1 LPKKLFTEI
10 QSKKL
15 KKLGILNSLD
25 LLLHLPYRYI
35 DETKIDL
42 IKNIRPGSM
51 YQIEV
56 KIISIEASY
65 RPRKNLTVYVQDVT
79 GDLKLRFINFYPS
92 QIKQFEEG
100 KILRVYGEV
109 RSNSFLFEMVHPQY
123 EFISIDTPL
132 KNFYTPVYPVTEGL
146 SQKLIFKLVQKV
158 FEQENLDE
166 QYPDYFGNL
175 YRERS
180 LPSLLEALKLIH
192 KPKKEYIKKLFDEK
206 KSIFH
211 QRVIY
216 DELLAHQFFF
226 RGKYHENKSYKSKP
240 IQYSD
245 SIQQKFLNNL
255 EFKLTKQQQSVFLE
269 IRDDLHQSYPMY
281 RLLQGDVG
289 SGKTVVAA
297 MAALQAIN
305 SGFQVAF
312 MAPTEIL
319 AEQHFE
325 KLTSWLTKLGIHVEL
340 LTGSMSSKLKDK
352 SYEKIKSG
360 EAKLIV
366 GTHALIQEKVDFKF
380 IGFYIIDEQHRFGV
394 KQRLSLRKKSE
405 SNKDFEPHQLM
416 MSATPIPRT
425 LAMSYFADMD
435 ISIINEMPPGRQ
447 SIKTKM
453 FSSEK
458 RDQILDT
465 INQNC
470 LNGNQVYWVCPLIEE
485 SETLQLETA
494 EQTFQDLSDH
504 FFNHK
509 IGLIHGR
516 LPSNDKKEIMEE
528 FKKNKIKILV
538 ATTVIEVG
546 VDVPN
551 ATLMVIEN
559 AERMGL
565 SQLHQLRGRIGR
577 GDTKSICIL
586 LYQRKLSDIAKQ
598 RLKIIYENIDG
609 FKIAEE
615 DLKLRGPGELLGLRQ
630 SGLPSLRIADL
641 DRDLELLNIAK
652 IDADSLLEKS
662 PKDVSMHI
670 NRWHRNYKDVG
681 RS

>member
-1 LPKKLFTEI
+1 MPKQIFTEI

-25 LLLHLPYRYI
+25 LLLHLPLRYV
-35 DETKIDL
+35 DETKLDL
-42 IKNIRPGSM
+42 IKDIRPGSM
-51 YQIEV
+51 CQIEA
-56 KIISIEASY
+56 KIISIEVSY

-79 GDLKLRFINFYPS
+79 GDIKLRFINFYPS
-92 QIKQFEEG
+92 QVKQFEEG
-100 KILRVYGEV
+100 KTLRVYGEIKL
-109 RSNSFLFEMVHPQY
+109 NSFLFEMIHPQY

-132 KNFYTPVYPVTEGL
+132 KDFYTPVYPATEGL

-158 FEQENLDE
+158 LKQENLNE

-175 YRERS
+175 YQEKN
-180 LPSLLEALKLIH
+180 LPSFLEALKLIH
-192 KPKKEYIKKLFDEK
+192 KPRKEFEKKLFDEK

-240 IQYSD
+240 ILYSD
-245 SIQQKFLNNL
+245 SIQKKFLNNL
-255 EFKLTKQQQSVFLE
+255 EFKLTNQQQSVFLE
-269 IRDDLHQSYPMY
+269 IKNDLNQSYPMY

-289 SGKTVVAA
+289 SGKTVVAV

-305 SGFQVAF
+305 SGFQVVF

-325 KLTSWLTKLGIHVEL
+325 KIKSWLTPLSIDVEL
-340 LTGSMSSKLKDK
+340 LTGSMNPKLKK
-352 SYEKIKSG
+352 RSYEKIKSG
-360 EAKLIV
+360 LAKLIV
-366 GTHALIQEKVDFKF
+366 GTHALIQEKVDYKS

-394 KQRLSLRKKSE
+394 RQRLTLKEKSE
-405 SNKDFEPHQLM
+405 SNKNFEPHQLM

-425 LAMSYFADMD
+425 LAMNYFADMD
-435 ISIINEMPPGRQ
+435 ISVINEMPPGRK
-447 SIKTKM
+447 SITTKI
-453 FSSEK
+453 FASEK
-458 RDQILDT
+458 RNQILDT
-465 INQNC
+465 IDQNC
-470 LNGNQVYWVCPLIEE
+470 LSGNQVYWVCPLIEE

-494 EQTFQDLSDH
+494 EQTFQDLSNY
-504 FFNHK
+504 FINHK
-509 IGLIHGR
+509 VGLIHGR
-516 LPSNDKKEIMEE
+516 LPSNEKKEIMEE
-528 FKKNKIKILV
+528 FKKNIIKIIV

-577 GDTKSICIL
+577 GDKKSICIL
-586 LYQRKLSDIAKQ
+586 LYQKKLSDIAKR

-641 DRDLELLNIAK
+641 DRDQELLSIAK
-652 IDADSLLEKS
+652 SDADLLLQKS
-662 PKDVSMHI
+662 PKDVLMHI
-670 NRWHRNYKDVG
+670 NRWHRDYQDVG
-681 RS
+681 RA

>member
-1 LPKKLFTEI
+1 MPKHIFTEI

-15 KKLGILNSLD
+15 KKIGILNSLD
-25 LLLHLPYRYI
+25 LLLHIPLRYV

-42 IKNIRPGSM
+42 IKDIQPGSM
-51 YQIEV
+51 CQIEAE
-56 KIISIEASY
+56 IISVEVSY
-65 RPRKNLTVYVQDVT
+65 RPRKNLTVYLQDES
-79 GDLKLRFINFYPS
+79 GNLKLRFINFYPS

-100 KILRVYGEV
+100 KNLRVYGEIKA
-109 RSNSFLFEMVHPQY
+109 NSFVFEMIHPQY

-132 KNFYTPVYPVTEGL
+132 KNFYTPIYQLTEGL

-158 FEQENLDE
+158 FKQENLNE

-175 YRERS
+175 YKEKNF
-180 LPSLLEALKLIH
+180 PSLLEALKLIH
-192 KPKKEYIKKLFDEK
+192 KPRKEFDKELFDEK
-206 KSIFH
+206 NSIFH

-226 RGKYHENKSYKSKP
+226 RGKYHENKSYKSTT
-240 IQYSD
+240 IIYSD
-245 SIQQKFLNNL
+245 SIQKKFLKNL
-255 EFKLTKQQQSVFLE
+255 EFKLTNQQQSVLLE
-269 IRDDLHQSYPMY
+269 IKNDLNQSYPMY

-289 SGKTVVAA
+289 SGKTVVAV
-297 MAALQAIN
+297 MAALQVIN

-325 KLTSWLTKLGIHVEL
+325 KLSYWLTKFGIAVEL
-340 LTGSMSSKLKDK
+340 LTGSMNPKLKNK

-366 GTHALIQEKVDFKF
+366 GTHALIQEKVDYKS

-394 KQRLSLRKKSE
+394 KQRLALKKKSE
-405 SNKDFEPHQLM
+405 SNKNFEPHQLM

-425 LAMSYFADMD
+425 LAMGYFADMD
-435 ISIINEMPPGRQ
+435 ISIISEMPPGRQ
-447 SIKTKM
+447 SITTKV
-453 FSSEK
+453 FSSTK
-458 RDQILDT
+458 RNQILDT
-465 INQNC
+465 INQHC
-470 LNGNQVYWVCPLIEE
+470 LNGSQVYWVCPLIEE
-485 SETLQLETA
+485 SETLQLQTA
-494 EQTFQDLSDH
+494 EQTFLDLSNY
-504 FFNHK
+504 FVKHK
-509 IGLIHGR
+509 VGLIHGR
-516 LPSNDKKEIMEE
+516 LPSINKKAIMEE

-577 GDTKSICIL
+577 GNKKSICIL
-586 LYQRKLSDIAKQ
+586 LYKNNLSDIAKL
-598 RLKIIYENIDG
+598 RLKVIYENVDG

-615 DLKLRGPGELLGLRQ
+615 DLKLRGPGEILGLRQ

-641 DRDLELLNIAK
+641 DRDYELLNIAK
-652 IDADSLLEKS
+652 SDADSLLEKN
-662 PKDVSMHI
+662 PKDVVMHI
-670 NRWHRNYKDVG
+670 DRWHRNYQDLG

>member
-1 LPKKLFTEI
+1 MPKKLFTEI

-35 DETKIDL
+35 DETKTDL

-269 IRDDLHQSYPMY
+269 IRNDLHQSYPMY

-289 SGKTVVAA
+289 SGKTVVSA

-586 LYQRKLSDIAKQ
+586 LYQRKLSDVAKQ

-615 DLKLRGPGELLGLRQ
+615 DLKLRGPGELLGLKQ

>member
-1 LPKKLFTEI
+1 LPKQIFTEI

-25 LLLHLPYRYI
+25 LLLHLPLRYE

-51 YQIEV
+51 FQIEV

-65 RPRKNLTVYVQDVT
+65 RPRKNLTVYVQDMT

-100 KILRVYGEV
+100 KILRVYGEIKK
-109 RSNSFLFEMVHPQY
+109 NTFLFEMIHPQY

-132 KNFYTPVYPVTEGL
+132 KNFYTPVYPATEGL

-166 QYPDYFGNL
+166 KYPDYFGNF
-175 YRERS
+175 YRERN
-180 LPSLLEALKLIH
+180 LPSLLESLKLIH
-192 KPKKEYIKKLFDEK
+192 KPKKEYEKKLFDEK

-211 QRVIY
+211 QRIIY

-226 RGKYHENKSYKSKP
+226 RGKYHENKSYKSNP
-240 IQYSD
+240 LLYSD
-245 SIQQKFLNNL
+245 DIQQKFLNNL

-269 IRDDLHQSYPMY
+269 IKNDLHQSYPMY

-289 SGKTVVAA
+289 SGKTVVSA

-340 LTGSMSSKLKDK
+340 LTGSMKSKLKDK

-366 GTHALIQEKVDFKF
+366 GTHALIQEKVNFKF
-380 IGFYIIDEQHRFGV
+380 VGFYIIDEQHRFGV
-394 KQRLSLRKKSE
+394 RQRLALRKKSE

-447 SIKTKM
+447 SISTKM
-453 FSSEK
+453 YSSEK
-458 RDQILDT
+458 RNQILDT

-504 FFNHK
+504 FLNHK
-509 IGLIHGR
+509 LGLIHGR
-516 LPSNDKKEIMEE
+516 LPSNEKKEIMEE

-577 GDTKSICIL
+577 GDKKSICIL
-586 LYQRKLSDIAKQ
+586 LYKKKLSDIAKQ

-615 DLKLRGPGELLGLRQ
+615 DFKLRGPGELLGLRQ
-630 SGLPSLRIADL
+630 SGLPSLRVADL
-641 DRDLELLNIAK
+641 NRDAELLNIAK
-652 IDADSLLEKS
+652 IDADLLLEKS

-670 NRWHRNYKDVG
+670 NRWHRNYQDVG

>member
-1 LPKKLFTEI
+1 MPKKLFTEI

-269 IRDDLHQSYPMY
+269 IRNDLHQSYPMY

-289 SGKTVVAA
+289 SGKTVVSA

-615 DLKLRGPGELLGLRQ
+615 DLKLRGPGELLGLKQ

>member
-1 LPKKLFTEI
+1 LPKPIFTEI

-15 KKLGILNSLD
+15 KKLGILNALD
-25 LLLHLPYRYI
+25 LLLHLPLRYI

-51 YQIEV
+51 FQIEA
-56 KIISIEASY
+56 KIINIEVSY
-65 RPRKNLTVYVQDVT
+65 RPRKNLLVYVKDIS
-79 GDLKLRFINFYPS
+79 GDLKLRFLNFFPS

-100 KILRVYGEV
+100 KILRIYGEIK
-109 RSNSFLFEMVHPQY
+109 SNSFMFEMIHPQY

-132 KNFYTPVYPVTEGL
+132 KDFYTPIYPSTEGL
-146 SQKLIFKLVQKV
+146 SQKLLLKLVQKV
-158 FEQENLDE
+158 FDQESLE
-166 QYPDYFGNL
+166 VQYPDYFGNL
-175 YRERS
+175 YQEKN
-180 LPSLLEALKLIH
+180 LPSLLEALRLIH
-192 KPKKEYIKKLFDEK
+192 QPHKKYEKKLFDER

-240 IQYSD
+240 ILYSD
-245 SIQQKFLNNL
+245 TVHQNFLNNL
-255 EFKLTKQQQSVFLE
+255 EFKLTNQQQSVFSE
-269 IRDDLHQSYPMY
+269 IKNDLNQNYPMY

-289 SGKTVVAA
+289 SGKTVVAT

-319 AEQHFE
+319 AEQHYE
-325 KLTSWLTKLGIHVEL
+325 KLFSWLIKLGIKVEL
-340 LTGSMSSKLKDK
+340 LTGSMKPKLKDK
-352 SYEKIKSG
+352 SYERIKSG
-360 EAKLIV
+360 EANLIV
-366 GTHALIQEKVDFKF
+366 GTHALIQEKVEFKF

-394 KQRLSLRKKSE
+394 KQRLTLRKQSA

-435 ISIINEMPPGRQ
+435 ISIINELPPGRK
-447 SIKTKM
+447 SITTKV
-453 FSSEK
+453 FSNEK
-458 RDQILDT
+458 RNEILDT
-465 INQNC
+465 INQHC

-494 EQTFQDLSDH
+494 EQTFRDLSNY
-504 FFNHK
+504 FVKHK
-509 IGLIHGR
+509 VGLIHGR
-516 LPSNDKKEIMEE
+516 LAANDKKEIMEE
-528 FKKNKIKILV
+528 FKKNKIKIIV

-577 GDTKSICIL
+577 GDKKSICIM
-586 LYQRKLSDIAKQ
+586 LYQKKLSDLAKR
-598 RLKIIYENIDG
+598 RLKVIYENIDG

-615 DLKLRGPGELLGLRQ
+615 DLRLRGPGELLGLRQ

-641 DRDLELLNIAK
+641 ERDQELLDIAK
-652 IDADSLLEKS
+652 TDADFLLETS
-662 PKDVSMHI
+662 PKDVLMHI
-670 NRWHRNYKDVG
+670 NRWHRNYQDVG

>member
-1 LPKKLFTEI
+1 MPKKLFTEI

-269 IRDDLHQSYPMY
+269 IRNDLHQSYPMY

-289 SGKTVVAA
+289 SGKTVVSA

-615 DLKLRGPGELLGLRQ
+615 DLKLRGPGELLGLKQ

-652 IDADSLLEKS
+652 IDADSLLGKS

>member
-1 LPKKLFTEI
+1 MPKKLFTEI

-158 FEQENLDE
+158 FKQENLNE
-166 QYPDYFGNL
+166 QYPEYFGNL
-175 YRERS
+175 YQEKN

-192 KPKKEYIKKLFDEK
+192 KPSQEYEKKIFDEK

-211 QRVIY
+211 KRLIY
-216 DELLAHQFFF
+216 DELLTHQFFF
-226 RGKYHENKSYKSKP
+226 RGKHHENKSYKSKP
-240 IQYSD
+240 ILYSD
-245 SIQQKFLNNL
+245 SMQKKFLNNL
-255 EFKLTKQQQSVFLE
+255 EFKLTNQQQSVFLE
-269 IRDDLHQSYPMY
+269 IRNDLNQSYPMY
-281 RLLQGDVG
+281 RLLQGEVG
-289 SGKTVVAA
+289 SGKTVVAV

-325 KLTSWLTKLGIHVEL
+325 KLNYWLTKLGIHIEL
-340 LTGSMSSKLKDK
+340 LTGSMKPRLKEK

-366 GTHALIQEKVDFKF
+366 GTHALIQEKVDYKN

-394 KQRLSLRKKSE
+394 RQRVALKRKSE
-405 SNKDFEPHQLM
+405 TNKDFEPHQLM

-425 LAMSYFADMD
+425 LAMNYFADMD

-447 SIKTKM
+447 SITTKV

-458 RDQILDT
+458 RSQILDT
-465 INQNC
+465 INQHC
-470 LNGNQVYWVCPLIEE
+470 LNGNQIYWVCPLIEE
-485 SETLQLETA
+485 SETLQLQTA
-494 EQTFQDLSDH
+494 EQTFLDLSKY
-504 FFNHK
+504 FVKHK
-509 IGLIHGR
+509 VGLIHGR
-516 LPSNDKKEIMEE
+516 LPSKDKTEIMEK
-528 FKKNKIKILV
+528 FKKNKIQLLV

-546 VDVPN
+546 VDIPN

-577 GDTKSICIL
+577 GNKKSICIL
-586 LYQRKLSDIAKQ
+586 LYKKKLSDIAKQ
-598 RLKIIYENIDG
+598 RLKVIYENIDG

-615 DLKLRGPGELLGLRQ
+615 DLKIRGPGEVLGLRQ

-641 DRDLELLNIAK
+641 DRDHELLNLAK
-652 IDADSLLEKS
+652 IDADILLKKN
-662 PKDVSMHI
+662 PKDVSLHI
-670 NRWHRNYKDVG
+670 NRWHRNYQDVG

>member
-1 LPKKLFTEI
+1 LPKKIFTEL

-15 KKLGILNSLD
+15 NKLGILNSLD
-25 LLLHLPYRYI
+25 LLFHLPLRYE

-42 IKNIRPGSM
+42 IKNIRPGSLC
-51 YQIEV
+51 QIEA
-56 KIISIEASY
+56 KIINVEVSY
-65 RPRKNLTVYVQDVT
+65 RPRRNLTVYVQDIT
-79 GDLKLRFINFYPS
+79 GNLKLRFINFYPS

-100 KILRVYGEV
+100 KILRIYGEIKL
-109 RSNSFLFEMVHPQY
+109 NSFTFEMIHPKY
-123 EFISIDTPL
+123 EVISIDTPL
-132 KNFYTPVYPVTEGL
+132 KNFYTPVYPSTEGL
-146 SQKLIFKLVQKV
+146 SQKLIFKLIQKV
-158 FEQENLDE
+158 FDQENLDE
-166 QYPDYFGNL
+166 KYPDYFGNL
-175 YRERS
+175 YRERN
-180 LPSLLEALKLIH
+180 LPPLLEALKLIH
-192 KPKKEYIKKLFDEK
+192 KPKKEYEKKLFDEK
-206 KSIFH
+206 KSIYH
-211 QRVIY
+211 QRIIY

-226 RGKYHENKSYKSKP
+226 RGKYHENKSYKSKQ
-240 IQYSD
+240 ILYSD
-245 SIQQKFLNNL
+245 TMQQRFLNNL
-255 EFKLTKQQQSVFLE
+255 EFQLTSQQKSVFLE
-269 IRDDLHQSYPMY
+269 IKNDLKQSYPMN

-312 MAPTEIL
+312 MSPTEIL

-325 KLTSWLTKLGIHVEL
+325 KLTSWFTKLGINVEL
-340 LTGSMSSKLKDK
+340 LIGSMKSKLKEK

-360 EAKLIV
+360 EANLIV

-394 KQRLSLRKKSE
+394 KQRLALRKKSE
-405 SNKDFEPHQLM
+405 LNKDFEPHQLM

-435 ISIINEMPPGRQ
+435 ISIINEMPPGR
-447 SIKTKM
+447 KTIATKI

-458 RDQILDT
+458 RNQILDT
-465 INQNC
+465 INQHC
-470 LNGNQVYWVCPLIEE
+470 SNGNQVYWVCPLIEE

-494 EQTFQDLSDH
+494 EQTFKDLSDY
-504 FFNHK
+504 FLNHK
-509 IGLIHGR
+509 VGLIHGR
-516 LPSNDKKEIMEE
+516 LPSNKKKEIMES
-528 FKKNKIKILV
+528 FKNNEIKIIV

-577 GDTKSICIL
+577 GDKKSICIL
-586 LYQRKLSDIAKQ
+586 LYQKKLSDIAKQ

-641 DRDLELLNIAK
+641 DRDQEILTIAK
-652 IDADSLLEKS
+652 IDADFLLEKS
-662 PKDVSMHI
+662 SRDISMHI
-670 NRWHRNYKDVG
+670 NRWHRNYQDIG

>member
-1 LPKKLFTEI
+1 MPKQIFTEI
-10 QSKKL
+10 QLKKL

-25 LLLHLPYRYI
+25 LLLHLPIRYI
-35 DETKIDL
+35 DETKINL
-42 IKNIRPGSM
+42 IKNIRPGAM
-51 YQIEV
+51 CQIEA
-56 KIISIEASY
+56 KIINIEVSY
-65 RPRKNLTVYVQDVT
+65 RPRKNLTVYVQDKT

-92 QIKQFEEG
+92 QIKKFEEG
-100 KILRVYGEV
+100 RILRVYGEIK
-109 RSNSFLFEMVHPQY
+109 SNSFLFEMIHPQY
-123 EFISIDTPL
+123 EFVSVDTPL

-146 SQKLIFKLVQKV
+146 SQKLIFKLVQKI
-158 FEQENLDE
+158 FEQENLVDL
-166 QYPDYFGNL
+166 YPDYFGNL
-175 YRERS
+175 YRKKN

-192 KPKKEYIKKLFDEK
+192 KPKKEFEKKEFDEK

-211 QRVIY
+211 QRIIY

-240 IQYSD
+240 ILYSD
-245 SIQQKFLNNL
+245 KMQQNFLNNL
-255 EFKLTKQQQSVFLE
+255 EFKLTNQQQSAFLE
-269 IRDDLHQSYPMY
+269 IKNDLNQSYPMY

-289 SGKTVVAA
+289 SGKTVVAV
-297 MAALQAIN
+297 MAALQVIN

-325 KLTSWLTKLGIHVEL
+325 KLNFWLAKLGIHVEL
-340 LTGSMSSKLKDK
+340 LTGSMKPKLKDK

-394 KQRLSLRKKSE
+394 RQRLALRKKSE
-405 SNKDFEPHQLM
+405 SSKDFEPHQLM

-425 LAMSYFADMD
+425 LAMGYFADMD

-447 SIKTKM
+447 SITTKI

-458 RDQILDT
+458 RNQILDT

-470 LNGNQVYWVCPLIEE
+470 LDGNQVYWVCPLIEE

-494 EQTFQDLSDH
+494 EQTFRDLSNY

-509 IGLIHGR
+509 VGLIHGR

-528 FKKNKIKILV
+528 FKKNKIKIIV

-577 GDTKSICIL
+577 GTKKSICIL
-586 LYQRKLSDIAKQ
+586 LYQKKLSDIAKQ

-615 DLKLRGPGELLGLRQ
+615 DLKLRGPGELLGVRQ

-641 DRDLELLNIAK
+641 DRDQDLLNIAK
-652 IDADSLLEKS
+652 KDADFLLGES

-670 NRWHRNYKDVG
+670 NRWHRNYQDVG
-681 RS
+681 RA

>member
-269 IRDDLHQSYPMY
+269 IRNDLHQSYPMY

-289 SGKTVVAA
+289 SGKTVVSA

-485 SETLQLETA
+485 SEKLQLETA

-615 DLKLRGPGELLGLRQ
+615 DLKLRGPGELLGLKQ

>member
-1 LPKKLFTEI
+1 LPKKIFTEI

-25 LLLHLPYRYI
+25 LLLHIPIRYL

-42 IKNIRPGSM
+42 IKDIRPGSM
-51 YQIEV
+51 YQIEA
-56 KIISIEASY
+56 KIISIEVSY
-65 RPRKNLTVYVQDVT
+65 RPRKNLTVYVQDVS

-100 KILRVYGEV
+100 RNLRVYGEIK
-109 RSNSFLFEMVHPQY
+109 SNSFLFEMIHPQY
-123 EFISIDTPL
+123 ELISIDTPL
-132 KNFYTPVYPVTEGL
+132 KDFYTPVYPATEGL

-158 FEQENLDE
+158 FKQETLNE
-166 QYPDYFGNL
+166 QYPEYFGNL
-175 YRERS
+175 YQEKN
-180 LPSLLEALKLIH
+180 LPSLLEALKSIH
-192 KPKKEYIKKLFDEK
+192 KPRKEYEKKLFDEK

-226 RGKYHENKSYKSKP
+226 RGKYYENKSYKSKP
-240 IQYSD
+240 ILYSD
-245 SIQQKFLNNL
+245 IIQKKFLNNL
-255 EFKLTKQQQSVFLE
+255 EFKLTNQQQLVFLE
-269 IRDDLHQSYPMY
+269 IKNDLSQSYPMY

-289 SGKTVVAA
+289 SGKTVVAV

-305 SGFQVAF
+305 SGFQVVF

-325 KLTSWLTKLGIHVEL
+325 KLNSWLTPLSIHVEL
-340 LTGSMSSKLKDK
+340 LTGSMKSKLKK
-352 SYEKIKSG
+352 ISYEKIKSG

-366 GTHALIQEKVDFKF
+366 GTHALIQEKVDYKS

-394 KQRLSLRKKSE
+394 RQRLALKEKNK

-425 LAMSYFADMD
+425 LAMNYFADMD
-435 ISIINEMPPGRQ
+435 ISIINEMPPGRK
-447 SIKTKM
+447 SIITKI

-458 RDQILDT
+458 RNQILDT

-470 LNGNQVYWVCPLIEE
+470 LSGNQVYWVCPLIEE

-494 EQTFQDLSDH
+494 EQTFKDLSNY
-504 FFNHK
+504 FVNHK
-509 IGLIHGR
+509 VGLIHGR
-516 LPSNDKKEIMEE
+516 LPSINKKEIMGE
-528 FKKNKIKILV
+528 FKKNKIKIIV

-577 GDTKSICIL
+577 GDKKSICIL
-586 LYQRKLSDIAKQ
+586 LYQKKLSDIAKR
-598 RLKIIYENIDG
+598 RLKVIYENIDG

-615 DLKLRGPGELLGLRQ
+615 DLKLRGPGELLGLKQ

-641 DRDLELLNIAK
+641 DRDQELLNIAK
-652 IDADSLLEKS
+652 TDADLLLQKS
-662 PKDVSMHI
+662 PKDVLMHI
-670 NRWHRNYKDVG
+670 NRWHRDYQDVG
-681 RS
+681 RA

>member
-1 LPKKLFTEI
+1 MPKKLFTEI

-56 KIISIEASY
+56 KIISMEASY

-269 IRDDLHQSYPMY
+269 IRNDLHQSYPMY

-289 SGKTVVAA
+289 SGKTVVSA

-615 DLKLRGPGELLGLRQ
+615 DLKLRGPGELLGLKQ

>member
-1 LPKKLFTEI
+1 LPKQIFTEI

-25 LLLHLPYRYI
+25 LLLHIPLRYV

-42 IKNIRPGSM
+42 IKDIRPGSM
-51 YQIEV
+51 CQIEA
-56 KIISIEASY
+56 KIISIEVSY
-65 RPRKNLTVYVQDVT
+65 RPRKNLTVYVQDVS
-79 GDLKLRFINFYPS
+79 GDLKLRFINFYSS
-92 QIKQFEEG
+92 QIKQFKEG
-100 KILRVYGEV
+100 KSLRVYGEIK
-109 RSNSFLFEMVHPQY
+109 SNSFLFEMVHPKY

-132 KNFYTPVYPVTEGL
+132 KDFYTPVYKSTEGL

-158 FEQENLDE
+158 FKQENLNE

-175 YRERS
+175 YREKN
-180 LPSLLEALKLIH
+180 LPSLLEALELIH
-192 KPKKEYIKKLFDEK
+192 KPSKEYEKELFDKK

-216 DELLAHQFFF
+216 DELLTHQFFF
-226 RGKYHENKSYKSKP
+226 RGKYHENKSYKSKA
-240 IQYSD
+240 ILYSD
-245 SIQQKFLNNL
+245 SIQKKFLNNL
-255 EFKLTKQQQSVFLE
+255 EFKLTNQQQSVFLE
-269 IRDDLHQSYPMY
+269 IRNDINQSYPMY

-289 SGKTVVAA
+289 SGKTVVAV

-325 KLTSWLTKLGIHVEL
+325 KLNYWLTKLAIHVEL
-340 LTGSMSSKLKDK
+340 LTGSMKPKLKNI

-366 GTHALIQEKVDFKF
+366 GTHALIQERVDYKN

-394 KQRLSLRKKSE
+394 RQRVALKKKSE

-425 LAMSYFADMD
+425 LAMNYFADMD

-447 SIKTKM
+447 TITTKV

-458 RDQILDT
+458 RSQILDT
-465 INQNC
+465 INQHC
-470 LNGNQVYWVCPLIEE
+470 LNGNQIYWVCPLIEE

-494 EQTFQDLSDH
+494 EQTFLDLSKY
-504 FFNHK
+504 FVKHK
-509 IGLIHGR
+509 VGLIHGR
-516 LPSNDKKEIMEE
+516 LPSNDKKEIMER
-528 FKKNKIKILV
+528 FKKNKTQILV

-546 VDVPN
+546 VDIPN

-577 GDTKSICIL
+577 GDKKSICIL
-586 LYQRKLSDIAKQ
+586 LYKKKLSDIAKQ
-598 RLKIIYENIDG
+598 RLKVIYENIDG

-630 SGLPSLRIADL
+630 SGIPSLRIADL
-641 DRDLELLNIAK
+641 DRDHELLNIAK
-652 IDADSLLEKS
+652 IDADFLLEKK
-662 PKDVSMHI
+662 PKDVSMHV
-670 NRWHRNYKDVG
+670 NRWHRNYQDVG

>member
-1 LPKKLFTEI
+1 MPKKLFTEI

-615 DLKLRGPGELLGLRQ
+615 DLKLRGPGELLGLKQ

>member
-1 LPKKLFTEI
+1 LPKKIFTEI

-25 LLLHLPYRYI
+25 LLLHIPIRYL

-42 IKNIRPGSM
+42 IKDIRPGSM
-51 YQIEV
+51 YQIEA
-56 KIISIEASY
+56 KIISIEVSY
-65 RPRKNLTVYVQDVT
+65 RPRKNLTVYVQDVS

-100 KILRVYGEV
+100 RNLRVYGEIK
-109 RSNSFLFEMVHPQY
+109 SNSFLFEMIHPQY
-123 EFISIDTPL
+123 ELISIDTPL
-132 KNFYTPVYPVTEGL
+132 KDFYTPVYPATEGL

-158 FEQENLDE
+158 FKQETLNE
-166 QYPDYFGNL
+166 QYPEYFGNL
-175 YRERS
+175 YQEKN
-180 LPSLLEALKLIH
+180 LPSLLEALKSIH
-192 KPKKEYIKKLFDEK
+192 KPRKEYEKKLFDEK

-226 RGKYHENKSYKSKP
+226 RGKYYENKSYKSKP
-240 IQYSD
+240 ILYSD
-245 SIQQKFLNNL
+245 IIQKKFLNNL
-255 EFKLTKQQQSVFLE
+255 EFKLTNQQQLVFLE
-269 IRDDLHQSYPMY
+269 IKNDLSQSYPMY

-289 SGKTVVAA
+289 SGKTVVAV

-305 SGFQVAF
+305 SGFQVVF

-325 KLTSWLTKLGIHVEL
+325 KLNSWLTPLSIHVEL
-340 LTGSMSSKLKDK
+340 LTGSMKPKLKK
-352 SYEKIKSG
+352 ISYEKIKSG

-366 GTHALIQEKVDFKF
+366 GTHALIQEKVDYKS

-394 KQRLSLRKKSE
+394 RQRLALKEKNK

-425 LAMSYFADMD
+425 LAMNYFADMD
-435 ISIINEMPPGRQ
+435 ISIINEMPPGRK
-447 SIKTKM
+447 SIITKI

-458 RDQILDT
+458 RNQILDT

-470 LNGNQVYWVCPLIEE
+470 LSGNQVYWVCPLIEE

-494 EQTFQDLSDH
+494 EQTFKDLSNY
-504 FFNHK
+504 FVNHK
-509 IGLIHGR
+509 VGLIHGR
-516 LPSNDKKEIMEE
+516 LPSINKKEIMGE
-528 FKKNKIKILV
+528 FKKNKIKIIV

-577 GDTKSICIL
+577 GDKKSICIL
-586 LYQRKLSDIAKQ
+586 LYQKKLSDIAKR
-598 RLKIIYENIDG
+598 RLKVIYENIDG

-615 DLKLRGPGELLGLRQ
+615 DLKLRGPGELLGLKQ

-641 DRDLELLNIAK
+641 DRDQELLNIAK
-652 IDADSLLEKS
+652 TDADLLLQKS
-662 PKDVSMHI
+662 PKDVLMHI
-670 NRWHRNYKDVG
+670 NRWHRDYQDVG
-681 RS
+681 RA

>member
-1 LPKKLFTEI
+1 LPKQIFTEI

-25 LLLHLPYRYI
+25 LLLHIPLRYI

-42 IKNIRPGSM
+42 IKDIRPGSM
-51 YQIEV
+51 CQIEA
-56 KIISIEASY
+56 KIISIEVSY
-65 RPRKNLTVYVQDVT
+65 RPRKNLTVYVQDVS
-79 GDLKLRFINFYPS
+79 GELKLRFINLYPS

-100 KILRVYGEV
+100 MILRVYGEIK
-109 RSNSFLFEMVHPQY
+109 SNSFLFEMVHPQY
-123 EFISIDTPL
+123 EIIFIDTPL
-132 KNFYTPVYPVTEGL
+132 KNFYTPVYPLTEGL
-146 SQKLIFKLVQKV
+146 SQKLIFKLIQKV
-158 FEQENLDE
+158 FEQENLNE
-166 QYPDYFGNL
+166 KYPDYFGNL
-175 YRERS
+175 YQEKN
-180 LPSLLEALKLIH
+180 LPSFLEALKSIH
-192 KPKKEYIKKLFDEK
+192 KPKKEYEKKIFDEK

-240 IQYSD
+240 IVYSD
-245 SIQQKFLNNL
+245 SIQKKFLNNL
-255 EFKLTKQQQSVFLE
+255 EFELTNQQKSVFIE
-269 IRDDLHQSYPMY
+269 IKNDLNQSYPMY

-289 SGKTVVAA
+289 SGKTVVAV

-305 SGFQVAF
+305 SGFQVVF

-325 KLTSWLTKLGIHVEL
+325 KLNSWLTPLGIDVEL
-340 LTGSMSSKLKDK
+340 LTGSMNPKLKK
-352 SYEKIKSG
+352 RSYEKIKNG
-360 EAKLIV
+360 FAKLIV
-366 GTHALIQEKVDFKF
+366 GTHALIQEKVDYKS

-394 KQRLSLRKKSE
+394 RQRLALKEKNK
-405 SNKDFEPHQLM
+405 SNKNFEPHQLM

-425 LAMSYFADMD
+425 LAMNYFADMD
-435 ISIINEMPPGRQ
+435 ISIINEMPPGRK
-447 SIKTKM
+447 SITTKI
-453 FSSEK
+453 FASEK
-458 RDQILDT
+458 RNQILDT
-465 INQNC
+465 IDQNC
-470 LNGNQVYWVCPLIEE
+470 LSGNQVYWVCPLIEE

-494 EQTFQDLSDH
+494 EQTFKDLSNY
-504 FFNHK
+504 FVNHK
-509 IGLIHGR
+509 VGLIHGR
-516 LPSNDKKEIMEE
+516 LHSINKKEIMEE
-528 FKKNKIKILV
+528 FKKNKIKIIV

-577 GDTKSICIL
+577 GDKESICIL
-586 LYQRKLSDIAKQ
+586 LYQKKLSDIAKR
-598 RLKIIYENIDG
+598 RLKVIYENIDG

-615 DLKLRGPGELLGLRQ
+615 DLKLRGPGELLGLKQ

-641 DRDLELLNIAK
+641 DRDQELLNIAK
-652 IDADSLLEKS
+652 TDADFLLQKS
-662 PKDVSMHI
+662 PKDVLMHI
-670 NRWHRNYKDVG
+670 NRWHRDYQDVG
-681 RS
+681 RA

>member
-1 LPKKLFTEI
+1 MPKKIFTEI

-25 LLLHLPYRYI
+25 LLLHIPIRYL

-42 IKNIRPGSM
+42 IKDIRPGSM
-51 YQIEV
+51 YQIEA
-56 KIISIEASY
+56 KIISIEVSY
-65 RPRKNLTVYVQDVT
+65 RPRKNLTVYVQDVS

-100 KILRVYGEV
+100 KNLRVYGEIK
-109 RSNSFLFEMVHPQY
+109 SNSFLFEMIHPQY
-123 EFISIDTPL
+123 ELISIDTPL
-132 KNFYTPVYPVTEGL
+132 KDFYTPVYPATEGL

-158 FEQENLDE
+158 FKQETLNE
-166 QYPDYFGNL
+166 QYPEYFGNL
-175 YRERS
+175 YQEKN
-180 LPSLLEALKLIH
+180 LPSLLEALKSIH
-192 KPKKEYIKKLFDEK
+192 KPRKEYEKKLFDEK

-226 RGKYHENKSYKSKP
+226 RGKYYENKSYKSKP
-240 IQYSD
+240 ILYSD
-245 SIQQKFLNNL
+245 IIQKNFLNNL
-255 EFKLTKQQQSVFLE
+255 EFKLTNQQQLVFLE
-269 IRDDLHQSYPMY
+269 IKNDLSQSYPMY

-289 SGKTVVAA
+289 SGKTVVAV

-305 SGFQVAF
+305 SGFQVVF

-325 KLTSWLTKLGIHVEL
+325 KLNSWLTPLSIHVEL
-340 LTGSMSSKLKDK
+340 LTGSMKPKLKK
-352 SYEKIKSG
+352 ISYEKIKSG

-366 GTHALIQEKVDFKF
+366 GTHALIQEKVDYKN

-394 KQRLSLRKKSE
+394 RQRVALKKKSE

-425 LAMSYFADMD
+425 LAMNYFADMD
-435 ISIINEMPPGRQ
+435 ISIINEMPPGRK
-447 SIKTKM
+447 SIITKI

-458 RDQILDT
+458 RNQILDT

-470 LNGNQVYWVCPLIEE
+470 LSGNQVYWVCPLIEE

-494 EQTFQDLSDH
+494 EQTFQDLSNY
-504 FFNHK
+504 FVNHK
-509 IGLIHGR
+509 VGLIHGR
-516 LPSNDKKEIMEE
+516 LPSNEKKEIMEE
-528 FKKNKIKILV
+528 FKKNIIKIIV

-577 GDTKSICIL
+577 GDKKSICIL
-586 LYQRKLSDIAKQ
+586 LYQKKLSDIAKR

-641 DRDLELLNIAK
+641 DRDQELLSIAK
-652 IDADSLLEKS
+652 SDADLLLQKS
-662 PKDVSMHI
+662 PKDVLMHI
-670 NRWHRNYKDVG
+670 NRWHRDYQDVG
-681 RS
+681 RA

>member
-1 LPKKLFTEI
+1 MPKKIFTEI

-25 LLLHLPYRYI
+25 LLLHIPIRYL

-42 IKNIRPGSM
+42 IKDIRPGSM
-51 YQIEV
+51 YQIEA
-56 KIISIEASY
+56 KIISIEVSY
-65 RPRKNLTVYVQDVT
+65 RPRKNLTVYVQDVS

-100 KILRVYGEV
+100 KNLRVYGEIK
-109 RSNSFLFEMVHPQY
+109 SNSFLFEMIHPQY
-123 EFISIDTPL
+123 ELISIDTPL
-132 KNFYTPVYPVTEGL
+132 KDFYTPVYPATEGL

-158 FEQENLDE
+158 FKQETLNE
-166 QYPDYFGNL
+166 QYPEYFGNL
-175 YRERS
+175 YQEKN
-180 LPSLLEALKLIH
+180 LPSLLEALKSIH
-192 KPKKEYIKKLFDEK
+192 KPRKEYEKKLFDEK

-226 RGKYHENKSYKSKP
+226 RGKYYENKSYKSKP
-240 IQYSD
+240 ILYSD
-245 SIQQKFLNNL
+245 IIQKKFLNNL
-255 EFKLTKQQQSVFLE
+255 EFKLTNQQQLVFLE
-269 IRDDLHQSYPMY
+269 IKNDLSQSYPMY

-289 SGKTVVAA
+289 SGKTVVAV

-305 SGFQVAF
+305 SGFQVVF

-325 KLTSWLTKLGIHVEL
+325 KLNSWLTPLSIHVEL
-340 LTGSMSSKLKDK
+340 LTGSMKSKLKK
-352 SYEKIKSG
+352 ISYEKIKSG

-366 GTHALIQEKVDFKF
+366 GTHALIQEKVDYKS

-394 KQRLSLRKKSE
+394 RQRLALKEKNK

-425 LAMSYFADMD
+425 LAMNYFADMD
-435 ISIINEMPPGRQ
+435 ISIINEMPPGRK
-447 SIKTKM
+447 SIITKI

-458 RDQILDT
+458 RNQILDT

-470 LNGNQVYWVCPLIEE
+470 LSGNQVYWVCPLIEE

-494 EQTFQDLSDH
+494 EQTFKDLSNY
-504 FFNHK
+504 FVNHK
-509 IGLIHGR
+509 VGLIHGR
-516 LPSNDKKEIMEE
+516 LPSINKKEIMGE
-528 FKKNKIKILV
+528 FKKNKIKIIV

-577 GDTKSICIL
+577 GDKKSICIL
-586 LYQRKLSDIAKQ
+586 LYQKKLSDIAKR

-641 DRDLELLNIAK
+641 DRDQELLSIAK
-652 IDADSLLEKS
+652 SDADLLLQKS
-662 PKDVSMHI
+662 PKDVLMHI
-670 NRWHRNYKDVG
+670 NRWHRDYQDVG
-681 RS
+681 RA

>member
-1 LPKKLFTEI
+1 MPKKIFTEI

-25 LLLHLPYRYI
+25 LLLHIPLRYV
-35 DETKIDL
+35 DETKLDL
-42 IKNIRPGSM
+42 IKDIRPGFM
-51 YQIEV
+51 CQIEA
-56 KIISIEASY
+56 KIISIEISY
-65 RPRKNLTVYVQDVT
+65 RPRKNLTVYVQDVS
-79 GDLKLRFINFYPS
+79 GDLKIRFINFFPS

-100 KILRVYGEV
+100 KYLRVYGEIK
-109 RSNSFLFEMVHPQY
+109 SNSFLFEMIHPQY
-123 EFISIDTPL
+123 EFISTDTPL
-132 KNFYTPVYPVTEGL
+132 KDFYTPVYQATEGL
-146 SQKLIFKLVQKV
+146 SQKSIFKLVQKV
-158 FEQENLDE
+158 FKQENLNE
-166 QYPDYFGNL
+166 KYPDFFGNL
-175 YRERS
+175 YREKN
-180 LPSLLEALKLIH
+180 LPSLVEALKLIH
-192 KPKKEYIKKLFDEK
+192 KPKKEYEKKLFDEK

-211 QRVIY
+211 QRIIY

-226 RGKYHENKSYKSKP
+226 RGRYHENKSYKSKP
-240 IQYSD
+240 IIYSD
-245 SIQQKFLNNL
+245 IIQKKFINNL
-255 EFKLTKQQQSVFLE
+255 EFKLTNQQESVFLE
-269 IRDDLHQSYPMY
+269 IKNDLNQNYPMY

-289 SGKTVVAA
+289 SGKTVVAV
-297 MAALQAIN
+297 MAALQAIY
-305 SGFQVAF
+305 SDFQVVF

-325 KLTSWLTKLGIHVEL
+325 KLNSWLTPLGIHVEL
-340 LTGSMSSKLKDK
+340 LVGSMKPKLKK
-352 SYEKIKSG
+352 TSYEKIKSG

-366 GTHALIQEKVDFKF
+366 GTHALIQEKVDYKS

-394 KQRLSLRKKSE
+394 NQRLVLKKKSE
-405 SNKDFEPHQLM
+405 LNKDFEPHQLM

-425 LAMSYFADMD
+425 LAMNYFADMD

-447 SIKTKM
+447 SIITKI

-458 RDQILDT
+458 RSQILDT
-465 INQNC
+465 INHHC
-470 LNGNQVYWVCPLIEE
+470 LRGNQIYWVCPLIEE

-494 EQTFQDLSDH
+494 EQTFLDLSNY
-504 FFNHK
+504 FIKHK
-509 IGLIHGR
+509 VGLIHGR
-516 LPSNDKKEIMEE
+516 LASKDKKEIMQA
-528 FKKNKIKILV
+528 FKNNKIKILV

-577 GDTKSICIL
+577 GNHKSTCIL
-586 LYQRKLSDIAKQ
+586 LYKKKLSDIAKQ
-598 RLKIIYENIDG
+598 RLKVIYENTDG

-630 SGLPSLRIADL
+630 SGVPSLRIADL
-641 DRDLELLNIAK
+641 DRDQALLNSAK
-652 IDADSLLEKS
+652 IDADFLLQES
-662 PKDVSMHI
+662 SKDILMHI
-670 NRWHRNYKDVG
+670 DRWHRNYQDVG

>member
-1 LPKKLFTEI
+1 MPKKLFTEI

-269 IRDDLHQSYPMY
+269 IRNDLHQSYPMY

-289 SGKTVVAA
+289 SGKTVVSA

>member
-269 IRDDLHQSYPMY
+269 IRNDLHQSYPMY

-289 SGKTVVAA
+289 SGKTVVSA